1 MKKPM
6 EDQPDIAAGIATAK
20 GEIEV
25 ARKAAMSA
33 TDKYADSV
41 TKNHPGLL
49 VRFNYSVWSA
59 PSSDANA
66 QKFHAALKMKEKA
79 EADLRELRGKF
90 KAATGAD
97 FDG

>member
-1 MKKPM
+1 MKKNT
-6 EDQPDIAAGIATAK
+6 EDRPDIAAGIATAK

-25 ARKAAMSA
+25 ARKAAMTA
-33 TDKYADSV
+33 TDKYTDSV

-59 PSSDANA
+59 PSSDVNA

-79 EADLRELRGKF
+79 DADLRELRGRF
-90 KAATGAD
+90 KAESGAD

>member
-1 MKKPM
+1 MKKNA

-20 GEIEV
+20 SEIEV
-25 ARKAAMSA
+25 ARKAAMTA
-33 TDKYADSV
+33 TDKYANSV
-41 TKNHPGLL
+41 TRDHPGLL

-66 QKFHAALKMKEKA
+66 EKFHAALKMKEKA
-79 EADLRELRGKF
+79 DADLRELRGKF

>member
-1 MKKPM
+1 MKKNLD
-6 EDQPDIAAGIATAK
+6 DQPDIAAGIATAK

-25 ARKAAMSA
+25 ARKAALTA

-41 TKNHPGLL
+41 TKNHSGLL

-79 EADLRELRGKF
+79 EMNLRELRGKF

-97 FDG
+97 FDS

>member
-1 MKKPM
+1 MKKPL

-79 EADLRELRGKF
+79 EQDLRELKGKF

-97 FDG
+97 FND

>member
-1 MKKPM
+1 MKKNS
-6 EDQPDIAAGIATAK
+6 EDQSDIAAGIATAK

-25 ARKAAMSA
+25 ARKAAMTA
-33 TDKYADSV
+33 TDKYTDSV
-41 TKNHPGLL
+41 TKNYPGLL

-79 EADLRELRGKF
+79 DADLRELRGRF
-90 KAATGAD
+90 KAESGAD

>member
-1 MKKPM
+1 MKKTL
-6 EDQPDIAAGIATAK
+6 EDEPDIAAGIATAK

-25 ARKAAMSA
+25 ARRAALAA

-59 PSSDANA
+59 LSSDANA
-66 QKFHAALKMKEKA
+66 QKFHAALKTKEKA
-79 EADLRELRGKF
+79 EANLRELRGKF